1 MAPKSSFLE
10 KIQRRFSCADYVA
23 LTRANRNYRLYVLS
37 HMCQHAGDWF
47 VRIASLISVQR
58 ITGGSATALSIVVMC
73 RTIPELALAPF
84 GGILADKFDRRNL
97 MIKLDLLAALS
108 VCLFI
113 HAVKANSIHLLYLA
127 TVIRSIISATY
138 MPITGAIVPQII
150 VSGKEDLKRAA
161 TLNGMIWSGM
171 LVIGGV
177 VAGRATARFG
187 VELCYIID
195 ILTYIISAVI
205 MSGVSGNF
213 LADADVE
220 KPPQDTKGNEKE
232 TIAVKMFALLRTL
245 YQLKKELIL
254 YLWYS
259 GFGAL
264 IFLKSSGTLIWGAA
278 DILNVSFSHIEND
291 EAESSRR
298 MGALY
303 SSIGIGCL
311 IGPIVA
317 NSTIVDGKKPAT
329 LQLAILFGL
338 AMLTIGWLGVASNAS
353 SFKLVCFFTAIRTT
367 GSSLIWLFSTLLMQ
381 VRPIA
386 FFVSVL
392 HLLLLHV
399 STIFLINSIPP
410 IRTLPAQK
418 Y

>member
-1 MAPKSSFLE
+1 MAPKSSFQ
-10 KIQRRFSCADYVA
+10 KILRQFACADYVA
-23 LTRANRNYRLYVLS
+23 LLRVNRNYRLYVIS

-47 VRIASLISVQR
+47 VRIAALISVQR
-58 ITGGSATALSIVVMC
+58 ITAGSATALSIVVMC

-84 GGILADKFDRRNL
+84 GGILADTFDRRNV

-113 HAVKANSIHLLYLA
+113 QAVKANSVHLLYLA

-177 VAGRATARFG
+177 VAGGASARFG
-187 VELCYIID
+187 VEVCYFID
-195 ILTYIISAVI
+195 ILTFIISAVI

-213 LADADVE
+213 LADADVDN
-220 KPPQDTKGNEKE
+220 PPQDTKGNDKE
-232 TIAVKMFALLRTL
+232 TIAVKMLAPLCTL
-245 YQLKKELIL
+245 YQMKKELIL

-264 IFLKSSGTLIWGAA
+264 VFLKASGCFIWGAA

-338 AMLTIGWLGVASNAS
+338 AMMTIGWLGVASNAS
-353 SFKLVCFFTAIRTT
+353 SFKLVCFFTGIRTT

-386 FFVSVL
+386 FFASVL
-392 HLLLLHV
+392 NLLLLHL
-399 STIFLINSIPP
+399 STLSLIINSLPP
-410 IRTLPAQK
+410 TRTLLAQK